1 MTTAK
6 TMAKMMPPMPP
17 RMAPTTN
24 SNADMTIIKKNV
36 LTVFIANKTS
46 RLRDWQNPA
55 KLSKL

>member
-1 MTTAK
+1 
-6 TMAKMMPPMPP
+6 
-17 RMAPTTN
+17 MAPTTN